1 MKFNGAQRASA
12 SRSSSRIEEENAQI
26 GNGLTA
32 HDVSLNRKDTYRQ
45 WNDENYWMKQIFN
58 VLFVSEWMNEW
69 NIYKKGREG
78 KEEKK
83 SRAQIELEC

>member
-45 WNDENYWMKQIFN
+45 WNDENYWMNQIFN
-58 VLFVSEWMNEW
+58 VLFVSEWVNEW
-69 NIYKKGREG
+69 MEYI
-78 KEEKK
+78 
-83 SRAQIELEC
+83 

>member
-58 VLFVSEWMNEW
+58 VLFVSELE
-69 NIYKKGREG
+69 GREG
-78 KEEKK
+78 KRRRRKK
-83 SRAQIELEC
+83 AEHR